1 MNLLLYTF
9 AAASAGTT
17 ILAAVVAFL
26 VLILFLVGILLFTKQ
41 KLAPSGP
48 VQVTINDNEKITV
61 PSGGSLL
68 STLGEKKIFLPSAC
82 GGGGTCLQC
91 ECHVDEGGGEALPT
105 ETPHFTRKELQQGAR
120 LACQVKVKQDM
131 KIRIPEE
138 IFGIKKFKAKVVR
151 NYNVASFI
159 KEFVVEIPEDMEYK
173 AGGYI
178 QIEVPKCTI
187 QFKDMD
193 ITAHPEDHPGEPD
206 KFKMEWDK
214 FGLWSLVM
222 KNDEEGVERA
232 YSMASYPA
240 EGREIMLNVRI
251 ATPPFDR
258 KNNKWMDVNPGVAS
272 SYIFSLKE
280 GDECV
285 ISGPFG
291 EFFINEDSDSEM
303 IYIGGGAG
311 MAPMRSHL
319 YQLFH
324 TLKTNR
330 KVSYWYGGRSKREL
344 FYVRYFEDLAQKFDN
359 FNFYLVL
366 SEPLEE
372 DNWKAKKDIHD
383 QEGDGFVGFVHQALI
398 DNYLNQH
405 ETPEDV
411 EFYFCGPPLMNDA
424 VVKMCD
430 EFGVPK
436 ENVRF
441 DDFGG

>member
-1 MNLLLYTF
+1 M
-9 AAASAGTT
+9 GIT

-26 VLILFLVGILLFTKQ
+26 VLILILVSILLFTKE

-48 VQVTINDNEKITV
+48 VKITINNDESIEV

-68 STLGEKKIFLPSAC
+68 TTLGNAGIFLPSAC
-82 GGGGTCLQC
+82 GGGGSCLQC
-91 ECHVDEGGGEALPT
+91 KCNVDEGGGEALPT
-105 ETPHFTRKELQQGAR
+105 ETPHFTRKQLLNGAR

-131 KIRIPEE
+131 KIRVPEE
-138 IFGIKKFKAKVVR
+138 IFGIKKFNAKVVR

-159 KEFVVEIPEDMEYK
+159 KEFVVEIPEDMNYK

-178 QIEVPKCTI
+178 QIEVPKCVVKYEDI
-187 QFKDMD
+187 D
-193 ITAHPEDHPGEPD
+193 ITAHPQDHPGEPM
-206 KFKMEWDK
+206 KFKEEWDK
-214 FGLWSLVM
+214 FKLWPLVM
-222 KNDEEGVERA
+222 KNDEQVERA

-258 KNNKWMDVNPGVAS
+258 AKGGWMDVNPGVAS
-272 SYIFSLKE
+272 SYIFSLKP
-280 GDECV
+280 GDPCV
-285 ISGPFG
+285 ISGPYG

-344 FYVRYFEDLAQKFDN
+344 FYIHYFRALEEKFPN
-359 FNFYLVL
+359 FKFYIVL
-366 SEPLEE
+366 SEPLPE
-372 DNWKAKKDIHD
+372 DNWKEKKDIND
-383 QEGDGFVGFVHQALI
+383 TEGDGFVGFVHQALI
-398 DNYLNQH
+398 DNYLKDH
-405 ETPEDV
+405 EAPEDI
-411 EFYFCGPPLMNDA
+411 EYYFCGPPMMNKA
-424 VVKMCD
+424 VVKMCED
-430 EFGVPK
+430 FGVPR